1 MEIKI
6 TIQTI
11 PTPEKDKKGDI
22 YVLKNY
28 DDAELDEVARFMAE
42 LEIMKHELT
51 EIYQELA
58 EEISH

>member
-1 MEIKI
+1 LEIKI